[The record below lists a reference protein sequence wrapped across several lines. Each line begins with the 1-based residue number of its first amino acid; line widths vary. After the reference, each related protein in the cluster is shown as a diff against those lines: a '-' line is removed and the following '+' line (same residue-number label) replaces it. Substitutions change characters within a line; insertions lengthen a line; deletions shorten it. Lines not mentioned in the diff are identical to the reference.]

1 MTRLGKWFGAGLSVL
16 LLAGAASGTLQLY
29 VRNRETPLQKQASLG
44 SAVLTRI
51 PAGATVTWLG
61 AGSPKTFDKVRFGD
75 KEGFVPH
82 AALTT
87 RAPSQEVSKTDGKPI
102 SAQAFASS
110 GAATRGLS
118 EAGLKYDKTKNP
130 NDPKLALGVISIEG
144 IARQV
149 REESPKAQG
158 AK

>member
-1 MTRLGKWFGAGLSVL
+1 MTRIGKGLLGILCLVFLG
-16 LLAGAASGTLQLY
+16 GAAQGTLQLY
-29 VRNRETPLQKQASLG
+29 IRNRETPLQKQASLG
-44 SAVLTRI
+44 SPVLSRI

-61 AGSPKTFDKVRFGD
+61 GTPKKDFDKVRFGNQ
-75 KEGFVPH
+75 EGFVPH
-82 AALTT
+82 AALST
-87 RAPSQEVSKTDGKPI
+87 RAPSAEVSKTDGKPI

-130 NDPKLALGVISIEG
+130 NDPKLALSVISIEG

-149 REESPKAQG
+149 REDKGG

>member
-1 MTRLGKWFGAGLSVL
+1 MRKVGKWSFIAV
-16 LLAGAASGTLQLY
+16 GAALLSSAAEGTLQLY
-29 VRNRETPLQKQASLG
+29 IRNRETPLQKQPSLG

-61 AGSPKTFDKVRFGD
+61 AATPKKDFDKVRFGSQ
-75 KEGFVPH
+75 EGFVPH
-82 AALTT
+82 ASLTT
-87 RAPSQEVSKTDGKPI
+87 RKPSAEVSKTDGKPI

-130 NDPKLALGVISIEG
+130 NDPKLALSVISIEG

-149 REESPKAQG
+149 REEKAGG

>member
-1 MTRLGKWFGAGLSVL
+1 MHRIGKGLLGAVCLVFLG
-16 LLAGAASGTLQLY
+16 GAAPSTLQLY
-29 VRNRETPLQKQASLG
+29 IRNRETPLQKQPTLS
-44 SAVLTRI
+44 SPVLTRI

-61 AGSPKTFDKVRFGD
+61 AGTPKKDFDKVRFGTQ
-75 KEGFVPH
+75 EGFVPH
-82 AALTT
+82 ASLST
-87 RAPSQEVSKTDGKPI
+87 RPPSAEVSKTDGKPI
-102 SAQAFASS
+102 TAQAFASS

-130 NDPKLALGVISIEG
+130 HDPKLALSVISVEG

-149 REESPKAQG
+149 REEKGG